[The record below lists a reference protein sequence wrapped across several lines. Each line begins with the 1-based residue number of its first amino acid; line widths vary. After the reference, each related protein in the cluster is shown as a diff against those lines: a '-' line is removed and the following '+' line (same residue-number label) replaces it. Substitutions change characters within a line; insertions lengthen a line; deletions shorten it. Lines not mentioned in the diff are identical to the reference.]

1 MNIGKTGAAGEA
13 CAAQYLQRCGFG
25 ILRQNYQTRFG
36 EVDIIAAAGSFL
48 VFAEVKTRR
57 TNAAVSGAESV
68 TAAKQ
73 RRILAAA
80 QQYLLENESGLQPR
94 FDVIEVVHEN
104 GVFSV
109 RQHIEDAFG
118 T

>member
-13 CAAQYLQRCGFG
+13 CAAQYLQRRGFC

-36 EVDIIAAAGSFL
+36 EVDIIAADNSFL
-48 VFAEVKTRR
+48 VFAEVKTRKA
-57 TNAAVSGAESV
+57 NATISGTESV
-68 TAAKQ
+68 TPAKQ

-109 RQHIEDAFG
+109 QQHIEEAFG